1 MIQCAYNLNF
11 PLHAVPAGSAQCAA
25 WSAFSVSSPAVVL
38 ETVKQA
44 SPQGRNGEGRRVKLS
59 LLSVVC
65 SFLWYCSHSHQCCR
79 AVGQEHMCMQAEPLS
94 CPHWGPAVPRGV
106 G

>member
-11 PLHAVPAGSAQCAA
+11 PLHAVPAGHAQCPA

-44 SPQGRNGEGRRVKLS
+44 SPLGRSGEVEGTL
-59 LLSVVC
+59 C
-65 SFLWYCSHSHQCCR
+65 YPTW
-79 AVGQEHMCMQAEPLS
+79 LS
-94 CPHWGPAVPRGV
+94 CTCSAWSGTPLLVCQSSSAVTACVWLSPEVPIPWG
-106 G
+106 